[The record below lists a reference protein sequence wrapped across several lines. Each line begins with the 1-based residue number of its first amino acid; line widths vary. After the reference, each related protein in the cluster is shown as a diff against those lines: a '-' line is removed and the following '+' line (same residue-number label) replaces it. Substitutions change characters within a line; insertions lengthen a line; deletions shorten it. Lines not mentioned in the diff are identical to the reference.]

1 MNKTTRLYA
10 ICLIAAG
17 LSACSGSNDYK
28 PTAGMPVEQLFAEAC
43 ADCHGE
49 NGEGKFGF
57 LLSIAG
63 SDESAEEIVTKI
75 HTGGHVMPA
84 FPNIEENEAVAIA
97 EFIKSR

>member
-1 MNKTTRLYA
+1 MTKTTRFFS

-28 PTAGMPVEQLFAEAC
+28 PTADMPVEQLFAEAC

-63 SDESAEEIVTKI
+63 SEKPAEEIVSKI
-75 HTGGHVMPA
+75 RTGGHVMPA
-84 FPNIEENEAVAIA
+84 FPNIGENEGLAIA